1 MYTLYTRPSTGGFV
15 AEAVLAL
22 AGAPFERVN
31 ISKTVAPDPG
41 FLAIS
46 PLGQVPVLTLPDGSS
61 LTESA
66 AICTLIAER
75 HPEAALAPAP
85 GSPIRAD
92 FLRWMSFMSSAL
104 YPAVLRYYYAQ
115 RYTADP
121 DGVQAVKE
129 AAAAELDRGFAVLD
143 QALEGRDWLVGDAF
157 SVADVYLLMIAS
169 WHPLGK
175 KARAAWPNIERL
187 CAAQRDNPVIRELNA
202 THEMW

>member
-1 MYTLYTRPSTGGFV
+1 MYTLYTRPGSGGFV

-31 ISKTVAPDPG
+31 ISKAVEPNPD

-46 PLGQVPVLTLPDGSS
+46 PLGQVPVLTLPDGTS

-85 GSPIRAD
+85 GSPTRAD
-92 FLRWMSFMSSAL
+92 FLRWMAFMSSAL
-104 YPAVLRYYYAQ
+104 YPAVLRFYYAQ

-121 DGVQAVKE
+121 EGVKAVKD
-129 AAAAELDRGFAVLD
+129 AAAAELDRGFAIVD
-143 QALEGRDWLVGDAF
+143 RALEGRNWLVGDAF
-157 SVADVYLLMIAS
+157 SVADIYLLMMAS
-169 WHPLGK
+169 WHPQAE
-175 KARAAWPNIERL
+175 KARATWLNIERL
-187 CAAQRDNPVIRELNA
+187 CAAQRDNPVIKDLNA
-202 THEMW
+202 RHEMW